1 MLQAAFDE
9 VLFKQ
14 HRSKMDVEGKGEEE
28 EF

>member
-14 HRSKMDVEGKGEEE
+14 HGSKMDVGRWGEEE